1 MYPNHIIIFDGV
13 CNLCCGWVN
22 FLIRKDKY
30 AKFTFA
36 SLQSESG
43 KKLSDIQKL
52 NSIKT
57 DSIIYIKDNQ
67 HFIES
72 EAILEII
79 KDLGGFW
86 KLFLI
91 FRFLPTSILNL
102 FYKYIA
108 QKRYKVFGKRV
119 SCMIP
124 TPELQKRFL
133 T

>member
-1 MYPNHIIIFDGV
+1 MYSNHIVIFDGV

-22 FLIRKDKY
+22 FLIRIDKQ

-43 KKLSDIQKL
+43 KKLSDIQEL

-72 EAILEII
+72 EAIFEII
-79 KDLGGFW
+79 KDLGGIWQF
-86 KLFLI
+86 FLI
-91 FRFLPTSILNL
+91 IRLLPTSILNRL
-102 FYKYIA
+102 YQFIA
-108 QKRYKVFGKRV
+108 RKRYNYFGKKL
-119 SCMIP
+119 SCMMP